1 MIEYINT
8 IIESVK
14 QSVPEIKKSVAL
26 AKIDDENRV
35 LVRDKKS
42 NEYIFA
48 GINDLDDG
56 WMYVRTRD
64 DGRINF
70 SDASTNKKFAAMQ
83 SFFRVRYELRIVA
96 CLKNVDAW
104 CLEES
109 IRFGVMNAPLASSA
123 TFANVG
129 IVPIESITDPIS
141 VATAESPSKKPK
153 PFSKNLTMVAFDFD
167 LVGDKDMALDAYC
180 LHPCS
185 GQSC

>member
-14 QSVPEIKKSVAL
+14 QSVPEIKKAIAL

-35 LVRDKKS
+35 LVRDQTS

-48 GINDLDDG
+48 GINDLDNG

-70 SDASTNKKFAAMQ
+70 SDPSTNKKFAAMQ

-96 CLKNVDAW
+96 MLKNVDPW

-109 IRFGVMNAPLASSA
+109 IRFGVMNAPLASTAS
-123 TFANVG
+123 FANISIIPV
-129 IVPIESITDPIS
+129 ESIVDPIS

-153 PFSKNLTMVAFDFD
+153 PFSKNMTMVAFDFD
-167 LVGDKDMALDAYC
+167 LVGDRDMALDAYC

-185 GQSC
+185 GSSC

>member
-1 MIEYINT
+1 MIEFINT

-14 QSVPEIKKSVAL
+14 QSVPEIKKAIAL

-35 LVRDKKS
+35 LVRDQTS
-42 NEYIFA
+42 NEYVFA
-48 GINDLDDG
+48 GINDLDNG

-70 SDASTNKKFAAMQ
+70 SDASTNKKFASMQ

-96 CLKNVDAW
+96 MLKNVDPW

-109 IRFGVMNAPLASSA
+109 IRFGVMNAPLASTAS
-123 TFANVG
+123 FANVA
-129 IVPIESITDPIS
+129 IIPVESIVDPIS

-153 PFSKNLTMVAFDFD
+153 PFSKNMTMVAFDFD
-167 LVGDKDMALDAYC
+167 LVGDRDMALDAYC

-185 GQSC
+185 GSSC